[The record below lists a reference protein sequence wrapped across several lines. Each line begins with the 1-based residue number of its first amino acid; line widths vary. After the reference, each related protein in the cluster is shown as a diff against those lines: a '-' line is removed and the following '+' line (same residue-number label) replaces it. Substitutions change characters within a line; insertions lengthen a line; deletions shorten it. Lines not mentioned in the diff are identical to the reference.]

1 KSGIFMTFF
10 TGFQAKNYFIEGQT
24 SILGKMQGFD
34 KTMSQSEI
42 DNLNKFISENSMNFK
57 GDIFKLFD
65 LLNSDMSIDDFKQ
78 KILEQKEN
86 LNNPTKN
93 TNNKE
98 TLEEDKEKPFKPI
111 QAESK
116 NKETYK
122 DDNVRNELVKKLLE
136 GKFSTS
142 DELEI
147 LFGMKFSDDDTGEF
161 NKILSLNSAPKSID
175 IKA

>member
-1 KSGIFMTFF
+1 
-10 TGFQAKNYFIEGQT
+10 
-24 SILGKMQGFD
+24 MQGFD

-98 TLEEDKEKPFKPI
+98 TSKSHLNLYKRKVQAKPI
-111 QAESK
+111 K
-116 NKETYK
+116 M
-122 DDNVRNELVKKLLE
+122 
-136 GKFSTS
+136 
-142 DELEI
+142 I
-147 LFGMKFSDDDTGEF
+147 
-161 NKILSLNSAPKSID
+161 
-175 IKA
+175 IK